1 MKIKKVRELYFATTG
16 LKKKKLQIF
25 HSHLFF
31 LLLQIGTRGR
41 SEKIRTYNF
50 AQDRITD
57 HRISMTVHDIKS
69 FLLGEDLL
77 EEMNSSLQE
86 FSNQE
91 TLMELL
97 EESNQDNS

>member
-1 MKIKKVRELYFATTG
+1 MHVFWDKDGG
-16 LKKKKLQIF
+16 LVKWL
-25 HSHLFF
+25 SRAVTVYVTVLAESRF
-31 LLLQIGTRGR
+31 LLFQIGTKGR

-57 HRISMTVHDIKS
+57 HRIGLTVHDIKN

-77 EEMNSSLQE
+77 DEMNSSLQE

-97 EESNQDNS
+97 EESSQEG

>member
-1 MKIKKVRELYFATTG
+1 MKIESL
-16 LKKKKLQIF
+16 L
-25 HSHLFF
+25 
-31 LLLQIGTRGR
+31 LLLQIGTKGR
-41 SEKIRTYNF
+41 SEKIRTYNY

-57 HRISMTVHDIKS
+57 HRISLTLHDVKS

-77 EEMNSSLQE
+77 EEMNFSLQE

-97 EESNQDNS
+97 GENSQDGA

>member
-1 MKIKKVRELYFATTG
+1 
-16 LKKKKLQIF
+16 
-25 HSHLFF
+25 
-31 LLLQIGTRGR
+31 
-41 SEKIRTYNF
+41 
-50 AQDRITD
+50 
-57 HRISMTVHDIKS
+57 MTVHDIKS

-97 EESNQDNS
+97 EESNQDSS